1 MYYLVQACTVS
12 TIDTL
17 ASFQSHAD
25 KNVVVLFA
33 RSTVRLE
40 GRKLAVE
47 KLVSGKK
54 LVFKVNHKAD
64 WTREVTTN
72 NCLTNQPLKKW
83 VVVYVAKNADVVKNF
98 VSLMIK
104 LAPKMGIQV
113 AQPAMVELPND
124 RPETYVTN
132 IRNSVD
138 PSVQLVCAVM
148 PTPRDDR
155 YAAVKKLCCVEKPVP
170 SQVINFKTISNE
182 KKVSSVVQKVALQIN
197 CKLGGELWG
206 CEIPMKS
213 LMVGFLNILLS

>member
-1 MYYLVQACTVS
+1 M
-12 TIDTL
+12 
-17 ASFQSHAD
+17 
-25 KNVVVLFA
+25 A

-40 GRKLAVE
+40 GRKLSVE

-54 LVFKVNHKAD
+54 MVFKVNDKAD

-72 NCLTNQPLKKW
+72 NCLTSQPLKKW

-113 AQPAMVELPND
+113 AQPAMLELPND

-155 YAAVKKLCCVEKPVP
+155 YAAVKKLCCVEKPLP
-170 SQVINFKTISNE
+170 CEVINFKTISNE
-182 KKVSSVVQKVALQIN
+182 KKVNSAVQKVALQITTPPAS
-197 CKLGGELWG
+197 CQASPALSPQLTRRCRGGTVVPAFRWELKIDHTPYVDVIQD
-206 CEIPMKS
+206 ERS
-213 LMVGFLNILLS
+213 RAD